1 MYLHLINS
9 QPPFRHKIIWKIK
22 VPLKIKIFL
31 WFLQKEVILTKD
43 NLARKNWKGSQ
54 KCVGCNLNESIQHLF
69 LDCHYARMVWRM
81 VYLATGLTQPRSIR
95 HMFGS
100 WLSNQNNKSRNL
112 IWVGVAALCLAI
124 WTTRNDIIF
133 HRIKYNTILQVIFRG
148 MDWLRFWAQLQREGH
163 NKNFISSLSTKI
175 EMVSLEQSN
184 GGWKHLY
191 RLP

>member
-9 QPPFRHKIIWKIK
+9 QPPFRHKKIWKIN

-54 KCVGCNLNESIQHLF
+54 KYVLCNLNESIQHLF

-112 IWVGVAALCLAI
+112 IWVGVAALCWAI
-124 WTTRNDIIF
+124 WRTRNDIIF
-133 HRIKYNTILQVIFRG
+133 HRIKYNSILQVIIRG
-148 MDWLRFWAQLQREGH
+148 TYWLRFWAQLHCEGH
-163 NKNFISSLSTKI
+163 NKNFISLLSTRI
-175 EMVSLEQSN
+175 EMVSLQQAN

-191 RLP
+191 MLL